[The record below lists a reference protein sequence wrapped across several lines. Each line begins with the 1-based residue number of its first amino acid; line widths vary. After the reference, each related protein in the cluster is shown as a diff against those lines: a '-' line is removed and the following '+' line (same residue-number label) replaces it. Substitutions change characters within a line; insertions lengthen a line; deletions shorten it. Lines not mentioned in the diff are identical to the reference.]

1 MVTHVAEKL
10 IFEDEAEE
18 NDDEDDESEEEY
30 NIDEE
35 KFPIGF
41 AS

>member
-1 MVTHVAEKL
+1 L